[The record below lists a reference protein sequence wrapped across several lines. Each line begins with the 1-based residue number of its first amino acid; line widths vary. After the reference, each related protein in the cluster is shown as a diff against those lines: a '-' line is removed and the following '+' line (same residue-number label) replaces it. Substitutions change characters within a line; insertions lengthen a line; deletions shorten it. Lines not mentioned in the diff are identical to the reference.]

1 VNLSDDQKL
10 ELANVDFAGIHQQHA
25 AALGS
30 FNTMLQI
37 VLAIEA
43 LPWVVLG
50 ALYSRT
56 GSQADPETLIFQHVM
71 PFIFLLTFVVAV
83 IGYMILVNNRLMV
96 IYYARALNGYRAFFA
111 DRLPVGKF
119 LPVTLSTPRRRES
132 GGIMLLLAVALGII
146 NALYLFLALYAWLS
160 VFSAAIL
167 VVSVLALICVWYLYA
182 TR

>member
-1 VNLSDDQKL
+1 MNLSDDQKL

-56 GSQADPETLIFQHVM
+56 GSQADPETLIFQHVT
-71 PFIFLLTFVVAV
+71 PSETFVAEV
-83 IGYMILVNNRLMV
+83 
-96 IYYARALNGYRAFFA
+96 
-111 DRLPVGKF
+111 
-119 LPVTLSTPRRRES
+119 EQ
-132 GGIMLLLAVALGII
+132 
-146 NALYLFLALYAWLS
+146 
-160 VFSAAIL
+160 
-167 VVSVLALICVWYLYA
+167 VLAPGAVEL
-182 TR
+182 R